1 MYCTMHFTFRL
12 MLGLELGSTLGMSE
26 FIKLGDRVGLP
37 VPLGESL
44 GCKLGSSDGI
54 LRFHMHCTTTNHQ
67 NQLKV
72 NVKVRCGKGG
82 EGEQLYCTS

>member
-1 MYCTMHFTFRL
+1 

-26 FIKLGDRVGLP
+26 FIKVGDRVGLP

-54 LRFHMHCTTTNHQ
+54 ALSISVPVKLGLH
-67 NQLKV
+67 LKYT
-72 NVKVRCGKGG
+72 R
-82 EGEQLYCTS
+82 SM

>member
-1 MYCTMHFTFRL
+1 

-44 GCKLGSSDGI
+44 GCKLESSDGI
-54 LRFHMHCTTTNHQ
+54 ALSISVPVKLGLH
-67 NQLKV
+67 LKYS
-72 NVKVRCGKGG
+72 R
-82 EGEQLYCTS
+82 SM